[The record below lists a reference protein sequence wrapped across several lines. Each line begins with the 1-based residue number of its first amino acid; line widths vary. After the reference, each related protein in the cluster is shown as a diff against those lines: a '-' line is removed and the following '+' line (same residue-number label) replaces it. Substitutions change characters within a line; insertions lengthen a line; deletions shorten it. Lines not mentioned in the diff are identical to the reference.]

1 MNKSK
6 NNVNR
11 DRDVN
16 YRDKNNNFI
25 KRCGYLLAAMK
36 ISDFIKLGG
45 YKIDNSELYYIEKKY
60 DGTPT
65 GEACA
70 ILGIRKKELLELIKS
85 SKSIT
90 ENKSY
95 LNNSLDNYFSQ
106 EENKEDKS
114 SNTIN
119 DCIDEA
125 RVLDKTNNNI
135 SIDFK
140 SKEDMSCNKEITS
153 NQNEKKR
160 EIYKENKSTINTLN
174 KIDKIYEIR
183 DNKIFKIEDKNGNI
197 LYYKEKD
204 DKLLKDILSEKK
216 TETFEHYNRYENLNE
231 DNILYLNKNSENEE
245 NILNIIKNFNKF
257 NTIDNIKNL
266 NIDNIIDPVIH
277 FLHQIIH
284 FEGDDYLFIFNIEPK
299 GQTKRQLKYYPNP
312 NICIPGG
319 NMEKKDLLSYEL
331 CAIREFEEETGIK
344 IRNNYD
350 ILMTYNIQIKK
361 YKSNKELNS
370 FKSNLKNNRR
380 SVQNIH
386 YQDKVKYIE
395 KSCSFPT
402 STFFKRFDF
411 KDIKYQYERHY
422 FFVKIN

>member
-11 DRDVN
+11 DVN
-16 YRDKNNNFI
+16 YKDSGTRVGKIVDKSLRNGILNNNFI
-25 KRCGYLLAAMK
+25 KRCGYLLAAIK
-36 ISDFIKLGG
+36 ISEFIKLGG
-45 YKIDNSELYYIEKKY
+45 SKINNSELYYIEKKY

-65 GEACA
+65 GEVCA

-85 SKSIT
+85 
-90 ENKSY
+90 
-95 LNNSLDNYFSQ
+95 
-106 EENKEDKS
+106 DKS
-114 SNTIN
+114 KIVDGKVIEDIISSI
-119 DCIDEA
+119 E
-125 RVLDKTNNNI
+125 NNL
-135 SIDFK
+135 
-140 SKEDMSCNKEITS
+140 E
-153 NQNEKKR
+153 EKKR
-160 EIYKENKSTINTLN
+160 ENKFIKESFHSLN

-183 DNKIFKIEDKNGNI
+183 DNKVFKIEDKNGNI
-197 LYYKEKD
+197 LYDKQKD
-204 DKLLKDILSEKK
+204 DNLLKHILLENK
-216 TETFEHYNRYENLNE
+216 TDSYKHYNRYENLNE
-231 DNILYLNKNSENEE
+231 DKILYSNNSDSDNEE
-245 NILNIIKNFNKF
+245 KDSSTILNIIKNFNGF
-257 NTIDNIKNL
+257 NSIDNIKNL
-266 NIDNIIDPVIH
+266 NIDNIIDP
-277 FLHQIIH
+277 IIH
-284 FEGDDYLFIFNIEPK
+284 FIDHIIQFEDDYLFIFNIEPK

-344 IRNNYD
+344 IRGSDSSIRNNYE

-370 FKSNLKNNRR
+370 FKNNRR
-380 SVQNIH
+380 SVPGNNSQ
-386 YQDKVKYIE
+386 KYIE

-402 STFFKRFDF
+402 STFFKRFDL

>member
-106 EENKEDKS
+106 EEN
-114 SNTIN
+114 NTIN
-119 DCIDEA
+119 DCID
-125 RVLDKTNNNI
+125 NNI

-140 SKEDMSCNKEITS
+140 SNKEITS

-160 EIYKENKSTINTLN
+160 EIYKENKSTTNSLN

-197 LYYKEKD
+197 LYDKEKD

-216 TETFEHYNRYENLNE
+216 TQPFEHYNRY
-231 DNILYLNKNSENEE
+231 
-245 NILNIIKNFNKF
+245 
-257 NTIDNIKNL
+257 
-266 NIDNIIDPVIH
+266 
-277 FLHQIIH
+277 
-284 FEGDDYLFIFNIEPK
+284 
-299 GQTKRQLKYYPNP
+299 
-312 NICIPGG
+312 
-319 NMEKKDLLSYEL
+319 
-331 CAIREFEEETGIK
+331 
-344 IRNNYD
+344 
-350 ILMTYNIQIKK
+350 
-361 YKSNKELNS
+361 
-370 FKSNLKNNRR
+370 
-380 SVQNIH
+380 
-386 YQDKVKYIE
+386 
-395 KSCSFPT
+395 
-402 STFFKRFDF
+402 
-411 KDIKYQYERHY
+411 
-422 FFVKIN
+422 